1 MGIRLKKGE
10 KVTLTK
16 ENKGL
21 RSVTVGLAGM
31 LSLKGYSN

>member
-1 MGIRLKKGE
+1 MGISLKKGE

-21 RSVTVGLAGM
+21 RSVTVGIGWDA
-31 LSLKGYSN
+31 SLQGYLN